1 MELVATSANDDNDA
15 ILPSKYGL
23 YIKLALMIVF
33 IVADSYLNSKMEY
46 DDGMLLNKKSS
57 PSSTSSNDEF
67 LQQQIMYFGSSII
80 LQLSIAST
88 FFLVICSTS
97 PFQIGVLF
105 PFQGG
110 IYRWYYSF
118 TLVYMILS
126 CVIGALR
133 RLMLNGGEGGGDV
146 SLWGIWYYSTLS
158 IMHKLVAPCY
168 YAAALRSAFALG
180 HKMYYTKDAWVK

>member
-1 MELVATSANDDNDA
+1 MDLVATSANDDNDA

-88 FFLVICSTS
+88 FFLVICSTF

-105 PFQGG
+105 PFQRG
-110 IYRWYYSF
+110 IFRWYYSF

-133 RLMLNGGEGGGDV
+133 LLMLNGGGGGDV

>member
-1 MELVATSANDDNDA
+1 MDLVATSANNDNDA

-33 IVADSYLNSKMEY
+33 IIADSYLNSKMEY
-46 DDGMLLNKKSS
+46 DDGMLNKTSS
-57 PSSTSSNDEF
+57 SSSSTSSHDEF
-67 LQQQIMYFGSSII
+67 LQQQMMYLGSSII
-80 LQLSIAST
+80 LQLSIASS
-88 FFLVICSTS
+88 FFLVICSTF

-105 PFQGG
+105 PFQRG
-110 IYRWYYSF
+110 IFRWYYSF

-133 RLMLNGGEGGGDV
+133 LLLLNGGGGGGDV
-146 SLWGIWYYSTLS
+146 SLWGLWYYSTLS
-158 IMHKLVAPCY
+158 IIHKLVAPGY

-180 HKMYYTKDAWVK
+180 HIKYYTKDAWVK

>member
-1 MELVATSANDDNDA
+1 MDLVATSANDDNDA

-23 YIKLALMIVF
+23 YIKLALMVVF

-46 DDGMLLNKKSS
+46 DGMLNKKSS
-57 PSSTSSNDEF
+57 PSLTSSNDEF

-133 RLMLNGGEGGGDV
+133 LLMLNGGGDI

-158 IMHKLVAPCY
+158 IIHKLVAPCY

-180 HKMYYTKDAWVK
+180 HKKYYTKEAWVK